1 LLLIPQT
8 FGPYELDEVLGRG
21 HTGEVYRAWD
31 TRRSRTV
38 ALEVLSPELSA
49 DPRFRARFEQVSRAV
64 AAIEEPHVVVVH
76 EVGEVDGR
84 LYRDVQLVDGR
95 ALSAV
100 LATEGPL
107 SAVVAVDVVGQV
119 AAALDA
125 AHAAGVVHG
134 SVRASDVLVS
144 GHPDRPECHLT
155 HFGLADRPDG
165 RPADPRADV
174 SALAWLLSELL
185 TGRPRGG
192 DTGGTAPGGGGRH
205 REPPYPTGEDSVPP
219 ALEAVVARSTA
230 ADPAGRYA
238 SAGALAAAARAALR
252 RTSDTVPVQAVSAP
266 ASAGAASG
274 AAGGAAAARTA
285 GAGAAAARQARRRA
299 SPLAPR
305 SQRRREL
312 AAVLVAAAVGLTA
325 AGGVVAVRLAA
336 DDSDAVASTPVVLEP
351 ADDPGDA
358 PFVPAPPGT
367 TGAAGETGDR
377 APGSAG
383 TPQGSDD
390 PAPGSAGTPQD
401 GERPAEEGAA
411 TTPGGDDTA
420 PGGDDTA
427 PGGDDTAPGGDDT
440 APGGDTAPGTAG
452 TAPGSGDA
460 DSGDADSGAGA
471 PDGAAGSP
479 VAGDRP
485 GLYGGSGAEVCD
497 AAGMVAYLA
506 EHPDRAAAFA
516 DVEGI
521 PADGIDEHLAALTP
535 VVLRFDTA
543 VTNHGFADG
552 RARPFQSVLQA
563 GTAVLVDESG
573 VPQVRCICGN
583 PLEPPAERPDPDLRG
598 DPWPGSSPDQVVV
611 VERSAARVAEFVLVD
626 DASGVVEAR
635 PARTAGEADR
645 VVDAVLA
652 EQALAFGSDLPAST
666 TGSGT
671 TSADPPPADPSG
683 AGSTPPVP
691 SPSGGGDTSRRPGGT
706 EDGAPAEE
714 PPAEGPRSGET
725 PAEEPPAPVE
735 DTPAED
741 TPAEDRPAEDAPA
754 DEAPAPA
761 EEVPAEEPATEE
773 VPAEEP
779 PAEEAPTTEPPAT
792 EPPATEDVPA
802 EESPTETEEPPTEEP
817 PTEEAPTEEP
827 PTEEAPAS

>member
-1 LLLIPQT
+1 MLLIPQT

-49 DPRFRARFEQVSRAV
+49 DPRFRAQFEQVSRAV

-185 TGRPRGG
+185 TGRPRGS

-266 ASAGAASG
+266 ASAGVAAGAASG

-285 GAGAAAARQARRRA
+285 GVGAAAARQARRRA
-299 SPLAPR
+299 SPPAPR

-367 TGAAGETGDR
+367 TGPAGETGDR

-383 TPQGSDD
+383 TPQGGDD
-390 PAPGSAGTPQD
+390 PASGSAGTPQD
-401 GERPAEEGAA
+401 GERPAEESAA
-411 TTPGGDDTA
+411 TTPGGD
-420 PGGDDTA
+420 
-427 PGGDDTAPGGDDT
+427 
-440 APGGDTAPGTAG
+440 DTAPGTAG

-460 DSGDADSGAGA
+460 GSGDAGSGDAGSGDADSGDADSGDA
-471 PDGAAGSP
+471 DS
-479 VAGDRP
+479 GDAD
-485 GLYGGSGAEVCD
+485 SG
-497 AAGMVAYLA
+497 
-506 EHPDRAAAFA
+506 
-516 DVEGI
+516 
-521 PADGIDEHLAALTP
+521 
-535 VVLRFDTA
+535 
-543 VTNHGFADG
+543 
-552 RARPFQSVLQA
+552 
-563 GTAVLVDESG
+563 
-573 VPQVRCICGN
+573 
-583 PLEPPAERPDPDLRG
+583 
-598 DPWPGSSPDQVVV
+598 
-611 VERSAARVAEFVLVD
+611 
-626 DASGVVEAR
+626 
-635 PARTAGEADR
+635 
-645 VVDAVLA
+645 
-652 EQALAFGSDLPAST
+652 
-666 TGSGT
+666 
-671 TSADPPPADPSG
+671 
-683 AGSTPPVP
+683 
-691 SPSGGGDTSRRPGGT
+691 
-706 EDGAPAEE
+706 
-714 PPAEGPRSGET
+714 
-725 PAEEPPAPVE
+725 
-735 DTPAED
+735 
-741 TPAEDRPAEDAPA
+741 
-754 DEAPAPA
+754 
-761 EEVPAEEPATEE
+761 
-773 VPAEEP
+773 
-779 PAEEAPTTEPPAT
+779 
-792 EPPATEDVPA
+792 
-802 EESPTETEEPPTEEP
+802 
-817 PTEEAPTEEP
+817 
-827 PTEEAPAS
+827 